1 MPYRPNH
8 LRKALRVLVRRNA
21 TLHER
26 LYEAA
31 GEFAAALREQEKW
44 PDNLVQQAG
53 RIRKALTAKGRIVDT
68 IGAMDAS
75 VAGDVAEELADFV
88 MAVDAAKVRRVETG
102 RQGVV
107 PQSKRRP
114 ATRVSRR
121 PFASQ

>member
-1 MPYRPNH
+1 MPHQPNH

-31 GEFAAALREQEKW
+31 GEFSAALREQEKW
-44 PDNLVQQAG
+44 PDHLVQRAG
-53 RIRKALTAKGRIVDT
+53 QITKKLTSKGRIVDT
-68 IGAMDAS
+68 VGAMDAS

-88 MAVDAAKVRRVETG
+88 LAVDAAKLRRIETG

-107 PQSKRRP
+107 PRSKQRLAART
-114 ATRVSRR
+114 ARG
-121 PFASQ
+121 PFASH